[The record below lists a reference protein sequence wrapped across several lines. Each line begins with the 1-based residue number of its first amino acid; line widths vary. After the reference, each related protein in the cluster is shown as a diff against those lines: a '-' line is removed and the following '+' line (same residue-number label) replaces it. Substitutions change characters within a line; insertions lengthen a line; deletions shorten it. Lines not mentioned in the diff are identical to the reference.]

1 SVHEAFGLGQEFN
14 RHLLQTMSSRTP

>member
-1 SVHEAFGLGQEFN
+1 HEAFGLGQEFN